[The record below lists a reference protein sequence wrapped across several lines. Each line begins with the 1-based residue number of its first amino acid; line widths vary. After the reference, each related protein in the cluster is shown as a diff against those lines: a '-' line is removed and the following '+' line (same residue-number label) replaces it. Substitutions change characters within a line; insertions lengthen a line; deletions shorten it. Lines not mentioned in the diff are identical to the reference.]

1 VNKLTRKMFL
11 TGAVALTTVPLFGFH
26 NNPICVLG
34 LTFQNA
40 GTKTIH
46 EQWQCTLQAVR

>member
-1 VNKLTRKMFL
+1 VNQLTRKKFL
-11 TGAVALTTVPLFGFH
+11 TGAVVLTTVPLFGFH
-26 NNPICVLG
+26 NNPICVKG

-46 EQWQCTLQAVR
+46 EQWQCTLQVVR